1 MDRRDFLRAIASAA
15 AAGLAGRAFGAPP
28 LQAAGGRARV
38 ALARDVRLAGLE
50 GEAFDRLLANLVH
63 RAVADALGVA
73 DAAQAWRRLFR
84 PDDVVA
90 VKLNCLA
97 PEISPRRGVVMAI
110 VEGLAAA
117 GVTADRIIL
126 YDKEDR
132 DLRKA
137 GFELKAGGD
146 GPLCYGTIGDT
157 KGPGYEERF
166 TLIGDTSFRLT
177 KIVTR
182 EATAIINVPV
192 AKQHEYA
199 GITGALKNHF
209 GSIHNPEDF
218 HKFACDPA
226 IARVNKATP
235 IRSKQRL
242 VIMDATRVLYEGGP
256 SYQPQ
261 YTIPYWAV
269 MASTD
274 PVAIDAELLQLI
286 ELCRQRQ
293 GLKSLWELE
302 YTPKHI
308 RTAAQIGLGVADLKA
323 IDLRVYNRA

>member
-1 MDRRDFLRAIASAA
+1 MDRRDFLRTVASAA
-15 AAGLAGRAFGAPP
+15 AAGLAGRALGAPP
-28 LQAAGGRARV
+28 IGAAGTRARV
-38 ALARDVRLAGLE
+38 ALARDTSLAQLE
-50 GEAFDRLLANLVH
+50 GAAFDRLLANLVH
-63 RAVADALGVA
+63 RAVSDALGVA
-73 DAAQAWRRLFR
+73 NAAAAWRRLFR

-97 PEISPRRGVVMAI
+97 PELSPRRGIVLAI

-117 GVTADRIIL
+117 GVSADRIIL

-137 GFELKAGGD
+137 GFELKSSGD
-146 GPLCYGTIGDT
+146 GPLCYGTIGET
-157 KGPGYEERF
+157 EGPGYEERF
-166 TLIGDTSFRLT
+166 TLVGDTSFRLS

-182 EATAIINVPV
+182 QATAIINVPV

-199 GITGALKNHF
+199 GVTGALKNHF
-209 GSIHNPEDF
+209 GTIHNPEDF

-226 IARVNKATP
+226 IANVNKATA

-286 ELCRQRQ
+286 ELCRKQQ

-308 RTAAQIGLGVADLKA
+308 KTAAEMGLGVADLSA